1 MKIVLKSESHGEK
14 CPKIYLRERNKRCE
28 GGASLLTKAGMAEC
42 REKTKTD
49 THIHMCRHTLHT
61 HKVTNTQSETQIAS
75 TVVLELA
82 IASP

>member
-1 MKIVLKSESHGEK
+1 MKIVLKSESQK

-61 HKVTNTQSETQIAS
+61 HKVTNTQSETHIAS
-75 TVVLELA
+75 TLVLELA